1 MRPLATAAR
10 TCATFL
16 LAFLLTATA
25 LAGEPSDRVASVNS
39 TLLDAMQRA
48 DELGFVGRYE
58 LLSPVLA
65 DAFNFPLMA
74 RIAAGRHW
82 RKLDD
87 DQRVTLIDAF
97 ARMSISTFASRF
109 DGYGGE
115 RFEILG
121 ERPAARGNVTV
132 LNQIVQPAGKT
143 TSINYVVGEFE
154 DNWLIVDIFL
164 DGKFSELALA
174 RSEYSSVINR
184 DGFDA
189 LLTILEDRIARLATR
204 AS

>member
-1 MRPLATAAR
+1 M
-10 TCATFL
+10 
-16 LAFLLTATA
+16 
-25 LAGEPSDRVASVNS
+25 
-39 TLLDAMQRA
+39 
-48 DELGFVGRYE
+48 
-58 LLSPVLA
+58 
-65 DAFNFPLMA
+65 
-74 RIAAGRHW
+74 
-82 RKLDD
+82 
-87 DQRVTLIDAF
+87 
-97 ARMSISTFASRF
+97 
-109 DGYGGE
+109 
-115 RFEILG
+115 
-121 ERPAARGNVTV
+121 

-143 TSINYVVGEFE
+143 TLINYVVGEFE